1 MVHDRTLPAVALT
14 TPTTDDPGEHANNA
28 QRLQKLLSRAGHGSR
43 RACEKLITAGLVTV
57 DGRVATL
64 GERADPAT
72 QTIEVDGQSLTLPTD
87 NVTIL
92 LHKPNGYV
100 VSTKA
105 ENDIPSVYDLI
116 PNAPP
121 QIRYV
126 GRLDVNTE
134 GVLLFSTDGDLVH
147 RLTHP
152 RYEVDKVYEAVVEG
166 IPDDDA
172 IEQLRTGVI
181 LEDGLT
187 APATV
192 ELIERRNDESVVRLI
207 IHEGRRR
214 QIRRMLETVGHPV
227 RRLRRVAVGP
237 ITLGNLERAASRE
250 LTDDELTTV
259 RTLVGLDIAVVQGEP
274 R

>member
-1 MVHDRTLPAVALT
+1 MGHDRTLAAVALT
-14 TPTTDDPGEHANNA
+14 TPTTDLGEHANNA

-43 RACEKLITAGLVTV
+43 RACEKLITAGLVTI

-64 GERADPAT
+64 GERADPT
-72 QTIEVDGQSLTLPTD
+72 THTIEVDGQSLTLPTD

-100 VSTKA
+100 VSAKA

-116 PNAPP
+116 PDVPP

-126 GRLDVNTE
+126 GRLDVNSE

-152 RYEVDKVYEAVVEG
+152 SYEVDKVYEAVVDG

-172 IEQLRTGVI
+172 IEQLRAGVI
-181 LEDGLT
+181 LEDGRT

-192 ELIERRNDESVVRLI
+192 KLIERRDDESVVRLI

-214 QIRRMLETVGHPV
+214 QIRRMLDTVGHPV
-227 RRLRRVAVGP
+227 RRLRRVSVGP

-250 LTDDELTTV
+250 LTDDELTAV
-259 RTLVGLDIAVVQGEP
+259 RTLVGLDIAVTKAKL

>member
-1 MVHDRTLPAVALT
+1 MVHHRTLPAGTLT
-14 TPTTDDPGEHANNA
+14 TSPTDPAATSGGA

-43 RACEKLITAGLVTV
+43 RACEKMITAGRVTI
-57 DGRVATL
+57 DGKVATL
-64 GERADPAT
+64 GQRADPAT
-72 QTIEVDGQSLTLPTD
+72 QVIEVDGQSLTLPTD

-92 LHKPNGYV
+92 LNKPNGYV
-100 VSTKA
+100 VSAAA

-116 PNAPP
+116 PTAPP

-126 GRLDVNTE
+126 GRLDVNSE

-166 IPDDDA
+166 IPSDEA
-172 IEQLRTGVI
+172 IQQLRSGVE

-192 ELIERRNDESVVRLI
+192 DLVEQRDDESVVRLI
-207 IHEGRRR
+207 IHEGRKR
-214 QIRRMLETVGHPV
+214 QIRRMLGAVGHPV

-237 ITLGNLERAASRE
+237 ITLQDLPRAASRE
-250 LTDDELTTV
+250 LTDDELASL
-259 RTLVGLDIAVVQGEP
+259 RRLVGLDRPAPKVAP

>member
-1 MVHDRTLPAVALT
+1 MIA
-14 TPTTDDPGEHANNA
+14 
-28 QRLQKLLSRAGHGSR
+28 AGR
-43 RACEKLITAGLVTV
+43 VTI
-57 DGRVATL
+57 DGKVATL

-72 QTIEVDGQSLTLPTD
+72 QMIEVDGQSLTLPTT

-92 LHKPNGYV
+92 LNKPNGYV
-100 VSTKA
+100 VSAKA

-116 PNAPP
+116 PTAPP

-126 GRLDVNTE
+126 GRLDVNSE

-152 RYEVDKVYEAVVEG
+152 RFEVDKVYEAVVEG
-166 IPDDDA
+166 LPTEDA
-172 IEQLRTGVI
+172 VQQLRTGVT

-192 ELIERRNDESVVRLI
+192 DVIERRDDESVVRLI
-207 IHEGRRR
+207 IHEGRKR
-214 QIRRMLETVGHPV
+214 QIRRMLGAVGYPV

-237 ITLGNLERAASRE
+237 ITLGTLARAASRE
-250 LTDDELTTV
+250 LTDDELSTV
-259 RTLVGLDIAVVQGEP
+259 RQLVGLDPAPAETGS

>member
-1 MVHDRTLPAVALT
+1 MVHHRTLPEGTLT
-14 TPTTDDPGEHANNA
+14 TSPTDPGERSNNS

-43 RACEKLITAGLVTV
+43 RACEKLITAGRVTI
-57 DGRVATL
+57 DGKVATL
-64 GERADPAT
+64 GERADPAI
-72 QTIEVDGQSLTLPTD
+72 QTIEVDSQPLTLPTD

-100 VSTKA
+100 VSAKS

-116 PNAPP
+116 PNTPP

-152 RYEVDKVYEAVVEG
+152 RFEVDKIYEAVVEG
-166 IPDDDA
+166 IPTNDA
-172 IEQLRTGVI
+172 LEQLRTGVE

-192 ELIERRNDESVVRLI
+192 ELIDQLNDESTVRLI
-207 IHEGRRR
+207 IHEGRKR
-214 QIRRMLETVGHPV
+214 QIRRMLGAVGHPV

-237 ITLGNLERAASRE
+237 ITIGNLERAASRE
-250 LTDDELTTV
+250 LTADELTAV
-259 RTLVGLDIAVVQGEP
+259 RRLVGLDLAATGAAP

>member
-1 MVHDRTLPAVALT
+1 MVHRRTLPAVTLT
-14 TPTTDDPGEHANNA
+14 TSPDSPAAPSNNA
-28 QRLQKLLSRAGHGSR
+28 QRLQKLLARAGHGSR

-72 QTIEVDGQSLTLPTD
+72 QTIEVDGQSLTLPSD

-92 LHKPNGYV
+92 LHKPNGYI
-100 VSTKA
+100 VSANA

-116 PNAPP
+116 PDAPP

-152 RYEVDKVYEAVVEG
+152 RFEVDKVYEAVVEG
-166 IPDDDA
+166 VPDDAA
-172 IEQLRTGVI
+172 IEQLRTGVT
-181 LEDGLT
+181 LDDGLT
-187 APATV
+187 APAIV
-192 ELIERRNDESVVRLI
+192 ELIDQHDDESIVRLI
-207 IHEGRRR
+207 IHEGRKR
-214 QIRRMLETVGHPV
+214 QIRRMLGAVGHPV

-237 ITLGNLERAASRE
+237 ITLGTLERAASRQ
-250 LTDDELTTV
+250 LTDDELAAV
-259 RTLVGLDIAVVQGEP
+259 RRLVGLDVAVPKVGP